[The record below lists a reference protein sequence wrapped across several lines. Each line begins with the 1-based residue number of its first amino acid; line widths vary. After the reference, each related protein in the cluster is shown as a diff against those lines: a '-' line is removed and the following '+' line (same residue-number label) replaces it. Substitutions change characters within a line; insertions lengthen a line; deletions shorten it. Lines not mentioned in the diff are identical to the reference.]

1 MRTVFVPYVLLPE
14 TEGTLAELDDAEKE
28 RERREAGSAER
39 TVVLC
44 VEIENSGESG
54 IGAGF
59 VVEKVDVKIGG
70 EGAKATLI
78 GWGDGGF
85 SSDAA
90 KKTFP
95 LRIGPL
101 AQYNLLYAVSFL
113 RSPEEMDAF
122 SFARAAGVGGPPQSD
137 LQRTVTINIFGKPYI
152 PPRPSTETSPLL
164 YPTNTF
170 SSRWNCVLDLAA
182 HQAQALDAMDVSDPA
197 GGHPNILPEPASPF
211 PIFATN
217 SAASSSRT
225 HYTGSGTPTYTA
237 GSTPQA
243 SSRRSTLTPGGYFAT
258 RSIKGL
264 TPNRSAMFLH
274 PGFAVSPLNSG
285 RLSASSVP
293 ISSGGGHKFPT
304 TYSAPPPPP
313 PPHTPSS
320 AGTDAEEHL
329 GPPPPFDAHSTP
341 QTPAYPAFPPKS
353 TIPPSPMSLGPIASQ
368 TQANVGPSVEIRRE
382 RGGAVGEMPRT
393 PGPYVPSAFGEQR
406 MLNKLQGAAA
416 GGENIVVSVGLLPLE
431 VGARSGEDGKRRGVV
446 GSALGP
452 GKIYPLDVFTL
463 DIFVFNQSGW
473 PRRLEV
479 TCPGERRRGKGRKE
493 NEERRRRSVMGGGLA
508 RKMGY
513 PGVLAMDSRVR
524 IGPLRPSSCQSVR
537 MDFLAVSP
545 GVHSIDTLTLTDVET
560 GFAMNLRAVMDIVV
574 HDPDD

>member
-1 MRTVFVPYVLLPE
+1 M
-14 TEGTLAELDDAEKE
+14 
-28 RERREAGSAER
+28 
-39 TVVLC
+39 
-44 VEIENSGESG
+44 
-54 IGAGF
+54 
-59 VVEKVDVKIGG
+59 DVNIDG
-70 EGAKATLI
+70 EGAKTTII

-101 AQYNLLYAVSFL
+101 ARYNLLYAVSFL

-137 LQRTVTINIFGKPYI
+137 LQRAVTTNIFEKPYI

-197 GGHPNILPEPASPF
+197 GGSILPEPASTF
-211 PIFATN
+211 PVFATN
-217 SAASSSRT
+217 SASSSRT
-225 HYTGSGTPTYTA
+225 HYTGSGTPTYTT

-243 SSRRSTLTPGGYFAT
+243 SSRRSTLTPGGYFAG

-285 RLSASSVP
+285 RLSTSSAP
-293 ISSGGGHKFPT
+293 ISSGGDKFPT
-304 TYSAPPPPP
+304 TYSAPA
-313 PPHTPSS
+313 PHTPGVPPSS
-320 AGTDAEEHL
+320 AGLDAEEHQ
-329 GPPPPFDAHSTP
+329 GPPLDAQTTP
-341 QTPAYPAFPPKS
+341 QTPAYLAFPPKS
-353 TIPPSPMSLGPIASQ
+353 TVPPPSPMSLGPIASQ

-382 RGGAVGEMPRT
+382 RGAAGEIPRT
-393 PGPYVPSAFGEQR
+393 PGPYVPSAFGEQG
-406 MLNKLQGAAA
+406 MLNKLQSAAVD
-416 GGENIVVSVGLLPLE
+416 GEYIIVSVGLLREWRGWEWEELL
-431 VGARSGEDGKRRGVV
+431 SGR
-446 GSALGP
+446 
-452 GKIYPLDVFTL
+452 
-463 DIFVFNQSGW
+463 

-479 TCPGERRRGKGRKE
+479 TCPGERRRGKGRQ
-493 NEERRRRSVMGGGLA
+493 EEEEEYDGR
-508 RKMGY
+508 
-513 PGVLAMDSRVR
+513 R
-524 IGPLRPSSCQSVR
+524 IGEEDGVSWGFGYGYPLRPPSCQSVR

-545 GVHSIDTLTLTDVET
+545 GVHSTDTLTLTDVEI